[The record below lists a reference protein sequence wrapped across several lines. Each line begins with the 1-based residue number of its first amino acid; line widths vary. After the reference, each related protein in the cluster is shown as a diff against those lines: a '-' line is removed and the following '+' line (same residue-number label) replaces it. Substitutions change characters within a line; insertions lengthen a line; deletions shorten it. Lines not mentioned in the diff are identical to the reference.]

1 MRANTARRTPNMPQH
16 PHNDRTQ
23 QRLLPWIALI
33 GFLGVALYALLPADF
48 WLPEYKSAHH
58 TVTPPQAITADDF
71 EDNDWEDE
79 IAQQPPKLPPVTAP
93 PKEIPGPPLSAKPS
107 AQTADG
113 GQFKKHY
120 QTYRL
125 PGDYWHNL
133 QKSGL
138 NPTLLAQ
145 LEPLQTRLENPALT
159 HLELLYSDYYK
170 DGKTDP
176 KNSKIIAVRLNTAR
190 GSDSWYARHE
200 HQNTWYYD
208 ADGNAPEAAMDRIP
222 LASYDHISS
231 PFDPV
236 RLHPIT
242 RIIRPHEGTDFKA
255 AYGAPVRATGDGVVR
270 FAGWQGGYGRVI
282 IIDHVNGYQTRY
294 AHLSDIN
301 VETGAAVKRGQT
313 IGNLGNSGRSTGS
326 HLHYEVRIDDIPHD
340 PMTVDLPSAR
350 PLAANYKDAWQ
361 YRCGQ
366 YEKEMNA
373 LAKNKTPR

>member
-1 MRANTARRTPNMPQH
+1 MPQH

-145 LEPLQTRLENPALT
+145 LEPLQHRLEDGALT
-159 HLELLYSDYYK
+159 HIDLYYADYEK
-170 DGKTDP
+170 DGKIDP
-176 KNSKIIAVRLNTAR
+176 KNSKIIALRLNTQS
-190 GSDSWYARHE
+190 GSNTWYARHE
-200 HQNTWYYD
+200 NKNTWYYD
-208 ADGNAPEAAMDRIP
+208 HDGNAPEAMMDRIP
-222 LASYDHISS
+222 LASYDHITS
-231 PFDPV
+231 PFDPMRV
-236 RLHPIT
+236 HPIT

-255 AYGAPVRATGDGVVR
+255 AYGSAVHATGDGIVR
-270 FAGWQGGYGRVI
+270 APANGSVATIFPTRHAIGLETDNGLEILIHIGIDTVKLSGEGFTVLVKEGERITVGQELVKVDLAAIADKVPSLVTPVI
-282 IIDHVNGYQTRY
+282 FTAYD
-294 AHLSDIN
+294 
-301 VETGAAVKRGQT
+301 EGQT
-313 IGNLGNSGRSTGS
+313 VEIENGRPKIV
-326 HLHYEVRIDDIPHD
+326 H
-340 PMTVDLPSAR
+340 
-350 PLAANYKDAWQ
+350 
-361 YRCGQ
+361 
-366 YEKEMNA
+366 
-373 LAKNKTPR
+373 